1 MSTRSYICME
11 VGDNQY
17 KTIYCHSDGYLSNN
31 GALLLKYYSDR
42 KTVERLVG
50 CFREEQSIDGLL
62 ANVKEAFGIEI
73 SVEAFEEAVKQ

>member
-1 MSTRSYICME
+1 MKLYAGWLYPQAGE
-11 VGDNQY
+11 EGF
-17 KTIYCHSDGYLSNN
+17 
-31 GALLLKYYSDR
+31 
-42 KTVERLVG
+42 VERLVG